1 MSDLILVHTDAGE
14 ANPIQ
19 VAVQR
24 PTPGRDVLRELA
36 QGMAVALESP
46 CVWLFV
52 LSELDGYLR
61 GAAVASALGEDQ
73 ARRVEAAARNGLSE
87 VRLAVVEGEN
97 PLADVLMQRQPRFN
111 WPYEQ
116 FSHAPGIVAIARGLA
131 SLPIGAVSLLPLVS
145 SAKPLGVLLIATHPG
160 AAHDSRLQGVI
171 SLLANQAA
179 LAIEHQRLLTQL
191 RTREAEARAA
201 QVFRQMLLD
210 TMGDGLAVLDAAGR
224 IEFVN
229 RRLCRMTGYSEA
241 DLIGRD
247 FLTLTHPD
255 DQGEVQRQ
263 LTYDRRL
270 QTGSFE
276 KRLMRKD
283 GSTLPVLVVR
293 VPWPPGSNG
302 QSGSV
307 IVLTDLTEQK
317 QREAELERRNRELAA
332 LNKAMGAVTSTLDQH
347 TIIQTILQEAVEAV
361 GAEGGS
367 VLLLDENGDLVFEAS
382 VGPAATVG
390 LRVPRGSG
398 IAGWVVEHGWP
409 ALVGAAGQDRRFYAG
424 IDAQTGLSTRSVL
437 AVPLIVKGQVF
448 GVVELINKIH
458 GQFNDDDLRLIE
470 ALTQASAVAIENARL
485 YATLNERARQLES
498 AYAELRE
505 VDRLRHELVGNVS
518 HELRAPLTF
527 ISSYINL
534 MLDGQWGELNAEQR
548 QGLELVAQKAQMLT
562 QLVAGIVNLQKMDTP
577 PAPSEQFDLCDLARL
592 AVRSWE
598 VPMHSAGVTLEREIP
613 AGPLMVLGDRDRIYQ
628 VFDNL
633 LSNAVKFTPNGGHV
647 IVRVKDAGEMA
658 QVEVSDTGVGIPA
671 DKLNKVFERF
681 YQVKESA
688 PAHGSRGVGLGL
700 AIAKGIVEAHGG
712 QISVT
717 SEPGQGSTFTFT
729 LRKLP
734 SAQEREAS

>member
-1 MSDLILVHTDAGE
+1 
-14 ANPIQ
+14 
-19 VAVQR
+19 
-24 PTPGRDVLRELA
+24 
-36 QGMAVALESP
+36 
-46 CVWLFV
+46 
-52 LSELDGYLR
+52 
-61 GAAVASALGEDQ
+61 
-73 ARRVEAAARNGLSE
+73 
-87 VRLAVVEGEN
+87 
-97 PLADVLMQRQPRFN
+97 
-111 WPYEQ
+111 
-116 FSHAPGIVAIARGLA
+116 
-131 SLPIGAVSLLPLVS
+131 
-145 SAKPLGVLLIATHPG
+145 
-160 AAHDSRLQGVI
+160 
-171 SLLANQAA
+171 
-179 LAIEHQRLLTQL
+179 
-191 RTREAEARAA
+191 
-201 QVFRQMLLD
+201 
-210 TMGDGLAVLDAAGR
+210 
-224 IEFVN
+224 
-229 RRLCRMTGYSEA
+229 MTGYSEA

-293 VPWPPGSNG
+293 VPWPPGFNG

-307 IVLTDLTEQK
+307 IVLSDLSEQK

-332 LNKAMGAVTSTLDQH
+332 LNKAMRAVTSTLDQH

-367 VLLLDENGDLVFEAS
+367 ILLLDENGDLVFEAS

-424 IDAQTGLSTRSVL
+424 IDALTGLSTRSVL

-448 GVVELINKIH
+448 GVVELINKIN
-458 GQFNDDDLRLIE
+458 GPFNDDDLRLIE

-577 PAPSEQFDLCDLARL
+577 PAPDAQFDLCDLARL
-592 AVRSWE
+592 AARSWE
-598 VPMHSAGVTLEREIP
+598 VPLHSAGVTLEREIP
-613 AGPLMVLGDRDRIYQ
+613 VGPLVVLGDRDRIYQ
-628 VFDNL
+628 VLDNL
-633 LSNAVKFTPNGGHV
+633 LSNAAKFTPSGGHV

-671 DKLNKVFERF
+671 DKLGKVFERF
-681 YQVKESA
+681 YQVKEST
-688 PAHGSRGVGLGL
+688 PVQGSGGVGLGL

-729 LRKLP
+729 LRKV
-734 SAQEREAS
+734 AAG

>member
-1 MSDLILVHTDAGE
+1 MSDLIRVHRDAGE

-36 QGMAVALESP
+36 QGMAVALDSP

-87 VRLAVVEGEN
+87 VRLAVAEGEN
-97 PLADVLMQRQPRFN
+97 PLADVLMRRQPRFN
-111 WPYEQ
+111 WPQEQ
-116 FSHAPGIVAIARGLA
+116 FSRAPGIAAIARGLA
-131 SLPIGAVSLLPLVS
+131 ALPIGAVSLLPLVS
-145 SAKPLGVLLIATHPG
+145 SAKPLGVVLIATSPG
-160 AAHDSRLQGVI
+160 AAHDPRIQGLI
-171 SLLANQAA
+171 SLLADQAA
-179 LAIEHQRLLTQL
+179 LAIEYQRLLTQL

-201 QVFRQMLLD
+201 QAFRQMLLD

-293 VPWPPGSNG
+293 VPWPPGFNG

-307 IVLTDLTEQK
+307 IVLSDLSEQK

-332 LNKAMGAVTSTLDQH
+332 LNKAMRAVTSTLDQH

-367 VLLLDENGDLVFEAS
+367 ILLLDENGDLVFEAS

-424 IDAQTGLSTRSVL
+424 IDALTGLSTRSVL

-448 GVVELINKIH
+448 GVVELINKIN
-458 GQFNDDDLRLIE
+458 GPFNDDDLRLIE

-577 PAPSEQFDLCDLARL
+577 PAPDAQFDLCDLARL
-592 AVRSWE
+592 AARSWE
-598 VPMHSAGVTLEREIP
+598 VPLHSAGVTLEREIP
-613 AGPLMVLGDRDRIYQ
+613 AGPLVVLGDRDRIYQ
-628 VFDNL
+628 VLDNL
-633 LSNAVKFTPNGGHV
+633 LSNAAKFTPSGGHV

-671 DKLNKVFERF
+671 DKLGKVFERF
-681 YQVKESA
+681 YQVKEST
-688 PAHGSRGVGLGL
+688 PVQGSGGVGLGL

-729 LRKLP
+729 LRKV
-734 SAQEREAS
+734 AAG

>member
-73 ARRVEAAARNGLSE
+73 ARRVEMAARNGLSE
-87 VRLAVVEGEN
+87 VRLVLVEGEN
-97 PLADVLMQRQPRFN
+97 PLADALLQRQPRFN

-131 SLPIGAVSLLPLVS
+131 SLPVGAVSLLPLVS

-160 AAHDSRLQGVI
+160 AVHDQRIQNLI

-201 QVFRQMLLD
+201 QAFRQMLLD

-229 RRLCRMTGYSEA
+229 RRMCRMTGYSEA

-283 GSTLPVLVVR
+283 GGILPVLVVR

-332 LNKAMGAVTSTLDQH
+332 LNKAIRAVTSTLDQH

-367 VLLLDENGDLVFEAS
+367 VLLLEENGDLVFDAS

-485 YATLNERARQLES
+485 YATLNERARQLET

-534 MLDGQWGELNAEQR
+534 MLDGQWGELNEEQR
-548 QGLELVAQKAQMLT
+548 QGLALVAQKADMLI

-633 LSNAVKFTPNGGHV
+633 LSNAVRFTPNGGHV
-647 IVRVKDAGEMA
+647 IVRVKEAGEMA

-681 YQVKESA
+681 YQVKEST

-712 QISVT
+712 QIGVT

-729 LRKLP
+729 LRKAP
-734 SAQEREAS
+734 SAQEHEAS

>member
-14 ANPIQ
+14 ANPIP
-19 VAVQR
+19 VSVQR
-24 PTPGRDVLRELA
+24 PTPGRDFLRELA

-87 VRLAVVEGEN
+87 VRLALMEGEN
-97 PLADVLMQRQPRFN
+97 PLADTLVRRQPRFN
-111 WPYEQ
+111 WPQDQ
-116 FSHAPGIVAIARGLA
+116 FSRAPGIAAIARGLA
-131 SLPIGAVSLLPLVS
+131 TLPIGTVSLLPLVS
-145 SAKPLGVLLIATHPG
+145 STKPLGVLLIATHPG
-160 AAHDSRLQGVI
+160 AAHDKRIQGLI

-201 QVFRQMLLD
+201 QAFRQMLLD

-293 VPWPPGSNG
+293 VPWPPGFNG

-317 QREAELERRNRELAA
+317 QHEAELERRNRELAA
-332 LNKAMGAVTSTLDQH
+332 LNKAMRAVTSTLDQH

-367 VLLLDENGDLVFEAS
+367 ILLLDENGDLVFDAS

-409 ALVGAAGQDRRFYAG
+409 ALVGAVGQDRRFYAG
-424 IDAQTGLSTRSVL
+424 IDAQTGLSTRSIL

-448 GVVELINKIH
+448 GVVELINKIN

-485 YATLNERARQLES
+485 YAALNERAQQLEN

-505 VDRLRHELVGNVS
+505 VDKLRHELVGNVS

-534 MLDGQWGELNAEQR
+534 MLDGQWGELSAEQR
-548 QGLELVAQKAQMLT
+548 QGLELVAQKADMLI
-562 QLVAGIVNLQKMDTP
+562 QLVASIVNLQKMDVP
-577 PAPSEQFDLCDLARL
+577 PAPTEQFDLCELARL

-598 VPMHSAGVTLEREIP
+598 VPMRSAGVTLQSDIP
-613 AGPLMVLGDRDRIYQ
+613 KGPLMVLGDRDRIYQ

-633 LSNAVKFTPNGGHV
+633 LSNAVKFTPGGGYV
-647 IVRVKDAGEMA
+647 TVRVKEAGEMA
-658 QVEVSDTGVGIPA
+658 QVEVSDTGVGIPE

-688 PAHGSRGVGLGL
+688 PEHGSRGVGLGL

-717 SEPGQGSTFTFT
+717 SAPGQGSTFTFT
-729 LRKLP
+729 LRKPP
-734 SAQEREAS
+734 SGQE

>member
-87 VRLAVVEGEN
+87 VRLAVVGGET

-160 AAHDSRLQGVI
+160 AAQDSRIQGVI

-283 GSTLPVLVVR
+283 GNTLPVLVVR

-613 AGPLMVLGDRDRIYQ
+613 AGPLLVLGDRDRIYQ

-647 IVRVKDAGEMA
+647 IVRVKEAGEMA
-658 QVEVSDTGVGIPA
+658 QVEVSDMGVGIPA

-681 YQVKESA
+681 YQVKEST

-729 LRKLP
+729 LRKAP
-734 SAQEREAS
+734 SAQEHAAS

>member
-87 VRLAVVEGEN
+87 VRLAVVGGEN

-160 AAHDSRLQGVI
+160 AAQDSRIQGVI

-191 RTREAEARAA
+191 RTREAE
-201 QVFRQMLLD
+201 VFRQMLLD

-283 GSTLPVLVVR
+283 GNTLPVLVVR

-302 QSGSV
+302 QSG
-307 IVLTDLTEQK
+307 
-317 QREAELERRNRELAA
+317 
-332 LNKAMGAVTSTLDQH
+332 
-347 TIIQTILQEAVEAV
+347 
-361 GAEGGS
+361 
-367 VLLLDENGDLVFEAS
+367 
-382 VGPAATVG
+382 
-390 LRVPRGSG
+390 
-398 IAGWVVEHGWP
+398 
-409 ALVGAAGQDRRFYAG
+409 
-424 IDAQTGLSTRSVL
+424 
-437 AVPLIVKGQVF
+437 
-448 GVVELINKIH
+448 
-458 GQFNDDDLRLIE
+458 
-470 ALTQASAVAIENARL
+470 
-485 YATLNERARQLES
+485 
-498 AYAELRE
+498 
-505 VDRLRHELVGNVS
+505 
-518 HELRAPLTF
+518 
-527 ISSYINL
+527 
-534 MLDGQWGELNAEQR
+534 
-548 QGLELVAQKAQMLT
+548 
-562 QLVAGIVNLQKMDTP
+562 
-577 PAPSEQFDLCDLARL
+577 
-592 AVRSWE
+592 
-598 VPMHSAGVTLEREIP
+598 
-613 AGPLMVLGDRDRIYQ
+613 
-628 VFDNL
+628 
-633 LSNAVKFTPNGGHV
+633 
-647 IVRVKDAGEMA
+647 
-658 QVEVSDTGVGIPA
+658 
-671 DKLNKVFERF
+671 
-681 YQVKESA
+681 
-688 PAHGSRGVGLGL
+688 
-700 AIAKGIVEAHGG
+700 
-712 QISVT
+712 
-717 SEPGQGSTFTFT
+717 
-729 LRKLP
+729 
-734 SAQEREAS
+734 

>member
-87 VRLAVVEGEN
+87 VRLVLVEGEN
-97 PLADVLMQRQPRFN
+97 PLAGVLMQRQPRFN

-116 FSHAPGIVAIARGLA
+116 FSHAPGIMAIARGLA
-131 SLPIGAVSLLPLVS
+131 SLPVGAVSLLPLVS

-160 AAHDSRLQGVI
+160 AAHDSRIQGVI

-367 VLLLDENGDLVFEAS
+367 ILLLEENGDLVFDAS

-424 IDAQTGLSTRSVL
+424 IDAQTGLSTRSIL

-485 YATLNERARQLES
+485 YATLNERAQQLES

-534 MLDGQWGELNAEQR
+534 LLDGQWGELNEEQR
-548 QGLELVAQKAQMLT
+548 QGLALVAQKAEMLT

-577 PAPSEQFDLCDLARL
+577 PAPSEQFDLCHLARL

-598 VPMHSAGVTLEREIP
+598 VPIRSADLTLEHDIP
-613 AGPLMVLGDRDRIYQ
+613 GGPLMVLGDRDRIYQ

-633 LSNAVKFTPNGGHV
+633 LSNAVKFTPAGGR
-647 IVRVKDAGEMA
+647 IAVRVRDADEVA

-671 DKLNKVFERF
+671 DKLSKVFERF

-688 PAHGSRGVGLGL
+688 PAQGSRGVGLGL

-712 QISVT
+712 QIGVT

-729 LRKLP
+729 LRKVP
-734 SAQEREAS
+734 SAQEHEAP

>member
-1 MSDLILVHTDAGE
+1 
-14 ANPIQ
+14 
-19 VAVQR
+19 
-24 PTPGRDVLRELA
+24 
-36 QGMAVALESP
+36 
-46 CVWLFV
+46 
-52 LSELDGYLR
+52 
-61 GAAVASALGEDQ
+61 
-73 ARRVEAAARNGLSE
+73 
-87 VRLAVVEGEN
+87 
-97 PLADVLMQRQPRFN
+97 
-111 WPYEQ
+111 
-116 FSHAPGIVAIARGLA
+116 
-131 SLPIGAVSLLPLVS
+131 
-145 SAKPLGVLLIATHPG
+145 
-160 AAHDSRLQGVI
+160 
-171 SLLANQAA
+171 
-179 LAIEHQRLLTQL
+179 
-191 RTREAEARAA
+191 
-201 QVFRQMLLD
+201 
-210 TMGDGLAVLDAAGR
+210 
-224 IEFVN
+224 
-229 RRLCRMTGYSEA
+229 
-241 DLIGRD
+241 
-247 FLTLTHPD
+247 
-255 DQGEVQRQ
+255 
-263 LTYDRRL
+263 
-270 QTGSFE
+270 
-276 KRLMRKD
+276 
-283 GSTLPVLVVR
+283 
-293 VPWPPGSNG
+293 
-302 QSGSV
+302 
-307 IVLTDLTEQK
+307 
-317 QREAELERRNRELAA
+317 
-332 LNKAMGAVTSTLDQH
+332 
-347 TIIQTILQEAVEAV
+347 
-361 GAEGGS
+361 
-367 VLLLDENGDLVFEAS
+367 
-382 VGPAATVG
+382 
-390 LRVPRGSG
+390 
-398 IAGWVVEHGWP
+398 
-409 ALVGAAGQDRRFYAG
+409 FYAG

-613 AGPLMVLGDRDRIYQ
+613 AGPLLVLGDRDRIYQ

-647 IVRVKDAGEMA
+647 IVRVKEAGEMA
-658 QVEVSDTGVGIPA
+658 QVEVSDMGVGIPA

-681 YQVKESA
+681 YQVKEST

-729 LRKLP
+729 LRKAP
-734 SAQEREAS
+734 SAQEHAAS